1 MDIKFDMNGW
11 RIIKDKLRDKYPELT
26 EVDVN
31 WGHISRDNMLEIIST
46 KIGKTKLELI
56 NEIESL

>member
-1 MDIKFDMNGW
+1 MDSKFDMNGW
-11 RIIKDKLRDKYPELT
+11 RIIKDKLKNKYPELT

-46 KIGKTKLELI
+46 KIGKTKLELV

>member
-1 MDIKFDMNGW
+1 MDAKFDMNGW
-11 RIIKDKLRDKYPELT
+11 RIIKDKLKNKYPELT

-31 WGHISRDNMLEIIST
+31 WGHISRDNLLEIISS
-46 KIGKTKLELI
+46 KIGKTKLELV

>member
-1 MDIKFDMNGW
+1 MDSKFDMNGW
-11 RIIKDKLRDKYPELT
+11 RIIKDKLRNKYPELT

-46 KIGKTKLELI
+46 KIGKTKLELVK
-56 NEIESL
+56 EIESL

>member
-1 MDIKFDMNGW
+1 MDAKFDMNGW
-11 RIIKDKLRDKYPELT
+11 RIIKDKLRNKYPELT

-31 WGHISRDNMLEIIST
+31 WGHILRDNMLEIIST
-46 KIGKTKLELI
+46 KVGKTKLELV

>member
-1 MDIKFDMNGW
+1 MDSKFDMNGW
-11 RIIKDKLRDKYPELT
+11 RIIKDKLRNKYPELT

-46 KIGKTKLELI
+46 KIGKTKLELV

>member
-1 MDIKFDMNGW
+1 MDAKFDMNGW
-11 RIIKDKLRDKYPELT
+11 RIIKDKLRNKYPELT

-46 KIGKTKLELI
+46 KVGKTKLELV

>member
-1 MDIKFDMNGW
+1 MDTEFDMNGW
-11 RIIKDKLRDKYPELT
+11 RIIKDKLRDKYSELT
-26 EVDVN
+26 EVDLN

-46 KIGKTKLELI
+46 KVGKTKLELI

>member
-1 MDIKFDMNGW
+1 MDAKFDMNGW
-11 RIIKDKLRDKYPELT
+11 RIIKDKLRNKYPELT

-46 KIGKTKLELI
+46 KVGKTKLELI